1 MSVCIGDGG
10 TASAS
15 TQCLLNQPQT
25 REMDVHCT
33 GWLLFV
39 CLLAH
44 TRVCVF
50 IHVRQGERNTTRRW
64 ELNPYR
70 KSEVVLRDEV
80 FRDMTVAK

>member
-1 MSVCIGDGG
+1 MVEPLPRQPPV
-10 TASAS
+10 SAFS
-15 TQCLLNQPQT
+15 INHKPEGWMYC
-25 REMDVHCT
+25 CT